1 MSAPRTLESFSK
13 QDLIEFIKKSMA
25 FYFNGGERMVLELS
39 WIEGNRKFNELS
51 AKMDALQ
58 AEMAKCS
65 LPQDWLKYKDLSDK
79 WEAANRVWDRTYKGL
94 V

>member
-25 FYFNGGERMVLELS
+25 FYINGSERMVRELS
-39 WIEGNRKFNELS
+39 WIEGNRKSNELG

-65 LPQDWLKYKDLSDK
+65 LPQDWPKYKDLSDK
-79 WEAANRVWDRTYKGL
+79 WEAASRAWDRTHKGL

>member
-1 MSAPRTLESFSK
+1 MSKVRTLESFDK
-13 QDLIEFIKKSMA
+13 KDLIEFIEQSS
-25 FYFNGGERMVLELS
+25 FFWGRDGGRTVRDLS

-79 WEAANRVWDRTYKGL
+79 WEAANRAWDRTHKGL

>member
-1 MSAPRTLESFSK
+1 MSKVRTLESFDK
-13 QDLIEFIKKSMA
+13 KDLIEFIKQRLF
-25 FYFNGGERMVLELS
+25 FYRNDSERMHRELS
-39 WIEGNRKFNELS
+39 WIEANRKFEELG

-65 LPQDWLKYKDLSDK
+65 LPQDWIKYRELSDK
-79 WEAANRVWDRTYKGL
+79 WDAANRAWNRTHKGL

>member
-13 QDLIEFIKKSMA
+13 QDLIAFIKKSMA
-25 FYFNGGERMVLELS
+25 FYINGGERMVRELS
-39 WIEGNRKFNELS
+39 WIEGNRKFDELG

-65 LPQDWLKYKDLSDK
+65 LPQDWRKYKDLSDK
-79 WEAANRVWDRTYKGL
+79 WEAANRAWDRTHKRL

>member
-13 QDLIEFIKKSMA
+13 QDLIAFIKKSMA
-25 FYFNGGERMVLELS
+25 FYINGGEWMVRELS
-39 WIEGNRKFNELS
+39 WIEGNRKFDELG

-65 LPQDWLKYKDLSDK
+65 LPQDWRKYKDLSDK
-79 WEAANRVWDRTYKGL
+79 WEAANRAWDRAHKRL